1 MESGRGETAMTD
13 EKREQGGK
21 LKDLFPPNPHPP
33 GTVFKPTPPKKRRRR
48 KGQLNDGEWAP
59 DAKAKPEQE

>member
-1 MESGRGETAMTD
+1 MSDNDKKPGSAGA
-13 EKREQGGK
+13 

-33 GTVFKPTPPKKRRRR
+33 GTVFGPPLKKRRRR

-59 DAKAKPEQE
+59 GYGPDAKKGPEK

>member
-1 MESGRGETAMTD
+1 MTKD
-13 EKREQGGK
+13 HK

-33 GTVFKPTPPKKRRRR
+33 ETPLKPTPVKKRRR

-59 DAKAKPEQE
+59 GYGPDAKK